1 MKKGYIQAPI
11 QFGSPPKDSYIY
23 HKIMKLVDILSE
35 IKVNAP
41 RPFVY
46 DAYYYDEDHDDSTEG
61 ELYFNGELLDG
72 DAVYSYGISDG
83 DKIYYI
89 AFYLDTPTYAR
100 LFDKLSPYI
109 HDKIIGNSTKRTL
122 AQITDY
128 PDDYEHMLIIRDLNK
143 VNLKNLPPFI
153 NEIKVVPPGLI
164 NTLKNY
170 KSQIESSNDLKLKIT
185 LALQCAKL
193 VLPIFEKLVPD
204 DKIPREAIE
213 SIQAYLLNPTTA
225 NEISLQ
231 NINLKSP
238 GYPIAAKLVHN
249 TIDMVLGAII
259 SRNKDKLQFTL
270 SSATYAIM
278 AAEKDKASHLDE
290 IKVLSPTPK
299 FTNNEQ
305 LSLYLKEHPKF
316 RGILVDKI
324 VKDIGSKPYPHLT
337 EQQWLDIVQD
347 WKTWT
352 DGLQYKQYI
361 DEITVYSELDVNLYL
376 SLDPMEFQDG
386 AIVFG
391 TNTFNYGYTIV

>member
-1 MKKGYIQAPI
+1 MKKRYIRAPI
-11 QFGSPPKDSYIY
+11 LLGSPPKDSYIY
-23 HKIMKLVDILSE
+23 HKIMKLVDILKE

-46 DAYYYDEDHDDSTEG
+46 DAYYHDEDHDDSTEG

-109 HDKIIGNSTKRTL
+109 HNKIIGNSTKRTL

-153 NEIKVVPPGLI
+153 NEIKVVPPSPLRFEITDEREGLI
-164 NTLKNY
+164 RDEFFGNLYLYDELLDDMAFLSLN
-170 KSQIESSNDLKLKIT
+170 KS
-185 LALQCAKL
+185 L
-193 VLPIFEKLVPD
+193 VTGVSKEVYNRI
-204 DKIPREAIE
+204 
-213 SIQAYLLNPTTA
+213 
-225 NEISLQ
+225 
-231 NINLKSP
+231 
-238 GYPIAAKLVHN
+238 
-249 TIDMVLGAII
+249 
-259 SRNKDKLQFTL
+259 KDKLPPHE
-270 SSATYAIM
+270 I
-278 AAEKDKASHLDE
+278 LDVFKNNTMVEVLFDDTKNIRIVDRRDPLKE

-316 RGILVDKI
+316 RGTLVDTI
-324 VKDIGSKPYPHLT
+324 VKDIDSKPYPHLT
-337 EQQWLDIVQD
+337 DQQWLDIIQD
-347 WKTWT
+347 WKTRPE
-352 DGLQYKQYI
+352 GLQYKQYV
-361 DEITVYSELDVNLYL
+361 DEITLYSELGVNLYL
-376 SLDPMEFQDG
+376 SLDPMDFQDG
-386 AIVFG
+386 AIIFG
-391 TNTFNYGYTIV
+391 TNTFNYEYTVV